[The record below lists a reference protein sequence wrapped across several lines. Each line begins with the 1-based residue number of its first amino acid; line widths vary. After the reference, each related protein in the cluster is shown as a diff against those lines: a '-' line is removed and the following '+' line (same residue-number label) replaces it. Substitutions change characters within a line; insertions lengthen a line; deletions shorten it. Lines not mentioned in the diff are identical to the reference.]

1 MARRKQQRKGKH
13 MKLRNKLLLAVGV
26 LFILSACSNST
37 LSYDKSKLNLHVNN
51 VLLQVHGT
59 QLKSNRENFSI
70 LFLDQKLIRLD
81 DGSMVIY
88 EYGRTDI
95 AYEFAKT
102 TRRTIDTVFDAQQI
116 VEVYNKALV
125 YAYQIVLSDG
135 RILNTVVS
143 QSYDQ
148 EISMVY
154 GMSSEKLDK
163 ILKRLN
169 PLARP
174 VPYRHA
180 ITLEHEAN
188 PLLSRWTTW
197 KINFVP
203 LVQPLPRFMRL

>member
-1 MARRKQQRKGKH
+1 
-13 MKLRNKLLLAVGV
+13 MKLKNKLLSAVSA

-37 LSYDKSKLNLHVNN
+37 LSYDKSKLNLRVDN

-59 QLKSNRENFSI
+59 QLKSNRENYSI

-81 DGSMVIY
+81 DGSMVMY
-88 EYGRTDI
+88 EYGRTDM
-95 AYEFAKT
+95 AYEFAQT
-102 TRRTIDTVFDAQQI
+102 TRRTIDTVFDAQRI

-125 YAYQIVLSDG
+125 YAYQIVLADG
-135 RILNTVVS
+135 RVLNAVIS

-163 ILKRLN
+163 MLKRLN
-169 PLARP
+169 PVARP

-180 ITLEHEAN
+180 VTLEHEPN

>member
-1 MARRKQQRKGKH
+1 
-13 MKLRNKLLLAVGV
+13 MKLRNKLLLAVGT

-37 LSYDKSKLNLHVNN
+37 LSYDKSKLNLRVDN

-125 YAYQIVLSDG
+125 YAYQIVLPDG
-135 RILNTVVS
+135 RILNAVVS

-163 ILKRLN
+163 MLKRLN

-180 ITLEHEAN
+180 VTLEHEPN
-188 PLLSRWTTW
+188 PLLSRWNTW

>member
-1 MARRKQQRKGKH
+1 VRLK
-13 MKLRNKLLLAVGV
+13 NKLLSAIGT

-37 LSYDKSKLNLHVNN
+37 LSYDKSKLNLRVDN

-81 DGSMVIY
+81 DGSMVMY
-88 EYGRTDI
+88 EYGQTDM
-95 AYEFAKT
+95 AYEFAHT

-125 YAYQIVLSDG
+125 YAYQIVLPDG
-135 RILNTVVS
+135 RILNVIVS

-154 GMSSEKLDK
+154 GMSSEKLDR

-169 PLARP
+169 PQAQP

-188 PLLSRWTTW
+188 PLLSKWNTW

-203 LVQPLPRFMRL
+203 LVQPLPRFIRI

>member
-1 MARRKQQRKGKH
+1 
-13 MKLRNKLLLAVGV
+13 MKLKNKLLSAVGT

-37 LSYDKSKLNLHVNN
+37 LSYDKSKLNLRVDN

-59 QLKSNRENFSI
+59 QLKSNRENYSI

-81 DGSMVIY
+81 DGSMVMY
-88 EYGRTDI
+88 EYGRTDM
-95 AYEFAKT
+95 AYEFAQT
-102 TRRTIDTVFDAQQI
+102 TRRTIDTVFDAQRI

-125 YAYQIVLSDG
+125 YAYQIVLADG
-135 RILNTVVS
+135 RVLNAVIS

-163 ILKRLN
+163 MLKRLN
-169 PLARP
+169 PVARP
-174 VPYRHA
+174 VPYRHTV
-180 ITLEHEAN
+180 TLEHEPN

>member
-1 MARRKQQRKGKH
+1 
-13 MKLRNKLLLAVGV
+13 MKLKNKLLSAVGA

-37 LSYDKSKLNLHVNN
+37 LSYDKSKLNLRVDN

-81 DGSMVIY
+81 DGSMVMY
-88 EYGRTDI
+88 EHGRTDM
-95 AYEFAKT
+95 AYEFAQI
-102 TRRTIDTVFDAQQI
+102 TRRTINTVFDAQKI
-116 VEVYNKALV
+116 VEVYNKSLIH
-125 YAYQIVLSDG
+125 AYQIVLSDG
-135 RILNTVVS
+135 RILNAVVT
-143 QSYDQ
+143 QNYDQ
-148 EISMVY
+148 ELNMVY
-154 GMSSEKLDK
+154 GMSSKKLDK
-163 ILKRLN
+163 MLKRLN
-169 PLARP
+169 PVARP

>member
-1 MARRKQQRKGKH
+1 
-13 MKLRNKLLLAVGV
+13 MKLKNKLLSAVSA

-37 LSYDKSKLNLHVNN
+37 LSYDKSKLNLRVDN

-81 DGSMVIY
+81 DGSMVMY
-88 EYGRTDI
+88 EYGRTDM
-95 AYEFAKT
+95 AYEFAQT
-102 TRRTIDTVFDAQQI
+102 TRRTIDTVFDAQRI

-125 YAYQIVLSDG
+125 YAYQIVLADG
-135 RILNTVVS
+135 RVLNAVIS

-163 ILKRLN
+163 MLKRLN
-169 PLARP
+169 PVARP

-180 ITLEHEAN
+180 VTLEHEPN